1 MLHETL
7 EKVRSTSP
15 TAYQEMLKSMLSLVL
30 SIPAGFNFDD
40 LEVPSSARSGK
51 KCQDLVL
58 LFLTHLSPS
67 PDTIFGAPLTT
78 EGICTITQLIE
89 HIKKPKSECLI
100 SGFYFSNMF

>member
-51 KCQDLVL
+51 KCRKHRSRLY
-58 LFLTHLSPS
+58 
-67 PDTIFGAPLTT
+67 
-78 EGICTITQLIE
+78 
-89 HIKKPKSECLI
+89 KS
-100 SGFYFSNMF
+100 